1 MAILEVLDRLLQQE
15 ERRYQTDVTASLR
28 AMELSTDRQMRMQAA
43 DREERRLNAE
53 LRDKFINR
61 MDLEKNK
68 NLQIRN
74 QELLTFYDRH
84 FDQYVEAQT
93 DGQGKINGTSL
104 QNDFED
110 LGFNVKDAEFIAV
123 TLDGY
128 IEGGRTNSNALLS
141 LVKFFDEDSRLR
153 ESTFVKGS
161 RALNIIPLNVGQDG
175 DPIAQR
181 NFVNAKNRLNE
192 LIQLDN
198 LDKEYT
204 KEIED
209 AKQGE
214 DFIQN
219 FEEQSFKQPKMQ
231 FDFDDAELR
240 NLSSLY
246 EADKIVLGATDV
258 AGVNPQAQALEA
270 SGYIGNK
277 SYLKNKAN
285 KKKYTVPGVKSYNEP
300 RNLHFAKQTT
310 SKIAGNIET
319 IENSIEKLQEEKNQI
334 NLNLEQALETELDE
348 TRDAIIQMNAD
359 RKLVRINTVLDI
371 LEDKKDN
378 QESEFERI
386 NTLFPEKE

>member
-277 SYLKNKAN
+277 SYLKYNAN

>member
-1 MAILEVLDRLLQQE
+1 MAILEVLDRLLEQE

-93 DGQGKINGTSL
+93 DNQGKINGTNL

-219 FEEQSFKQPKMQ
+219 FEEQSFQQPKMQ

-277 SYLKNKAN
+277 SYLKYNAN
-285 KKKYTVPGVKSYNEP
+285 KKEYIVPGVKTYYEP
-300 RNLHFAKQTT
+300 RSSNFAKKTT
-310 SKIAGNIET
+310 TTISGNIET

-334 NLNLEQALETELDE
+334 NLNLEQAL
-348 TRDAIIQMNAD
+348 
-359 RKLVRINTVLDI
+359 
-371 LEDKKDN
+371 
-378 QESEFERI
+378 
-386 NTLFPEKE
+386 

>member
-1 MAILEVLDRLLQQE
+1 MAILEVLDRLLEQE

-277 SYLKNKAN
+277 SYLKYNAN

>member
-1 MAILEVLDRLLQQE
+1 MAILEVLDRLLEQE

-84 FDQYVEAQT
+84 FDQYVENNT
-93 DGQGKINGTSL
+93 DTQGKVDGADL
-104 QNDFED
+104 QSDFED
-110 LGFNVKDAEFIAV
+110 LGFNLKDAEFIAV

-181 NFVNAKNRLNE
+181 NFVNAKNKLNE

-219 FEEQSFKQPKMQ
+219 FEEQSFQQPKMQ

-277 SYLKNKAN
+277 SYLKYNAN
-285 KKKYTVPGVKSYNEP
+285 KKEYIVPGVQTYNEP
-300 RNLHFAKQTT
+300 NSIYYAKRATN
-310 SKIAGNIET
+310 KIVGNIET
-319 IENSIEKLQEEKNQI
+319 IDSSIEKLQEEKNQI
-334 NLNLEQALETELDE
+334 NLNLEQALEAELDE